1 MYTIPSLALFQLLV
15 PVTGLTVTTVEV
27 ALVGYTLLIL
37 YRNTLEGLRGV
48 PPDVLEAARGMGL
61 TRRQTL
67 WRIEL
72 PLAVPATMAGLR
84 VALVSTIALA
94 TVAAL
99 VVPQGAR
106 LPDLPRVARGVQDGD
121 SRRRRTR
128 GRARARRG
136 CAARARRA
144 RADAVEPHPE
154 GLVIAELDPSVFGH
168 ALEFVFDER
177 HLILEK
183 TWQHLLLSGAALAI
197 AIAIALP
204 LGVWLGHLHRG
215 SFLAVN
221 VANLGRALPSLVL
234 IAVGFVFLGV
244 GFWSVALALVV
255 LAVPPILT
263 NAYVAVDGV
272 QADAVEAARG
282 MGMTK
287 RQIVFRVEL
296 PLAQPLIFA
305 GIRTAAVFVVA
316 TATIAAVAG
325 GGGLG
330 DIIVNQAGYGLEG
343 VVGAAIC
350 VSVLALLADGA
361 LGLVQRALTPAGL
374 RAEARSFEPDV
385 VTGTVD
391 R

>member
-1 MYTIPSLALFQLLV
+1 
-15 PVTGLTVTTVEV
+15 
-27 ALVGYTLLIL
+27 
-37 YRNTLEGLRGV
+37 
-48 PPDVLEAARGMGL
+48 
-61 TRRQTL
+61 
-67 WRIEL
+67 
-72 PLAVPATMAGLR
+72 
-84 VALVSTIALA
+84 
-94 TVAAL
+94 
-99 VVPQGAR
+99 
-106 LPDLPRVARGVQDGD
+106 
-121 SRRRRTR
+121 
-128 GRARARRG
+128 
-136 CAARARRA
+136 
-144 RADAVEPHPE
+144 VEPHQE

-177 HLILEK
+177 RLILEK

-282 MGMTK
+282 MGMTR

-385 VTGTVD
+385 VAGMVD